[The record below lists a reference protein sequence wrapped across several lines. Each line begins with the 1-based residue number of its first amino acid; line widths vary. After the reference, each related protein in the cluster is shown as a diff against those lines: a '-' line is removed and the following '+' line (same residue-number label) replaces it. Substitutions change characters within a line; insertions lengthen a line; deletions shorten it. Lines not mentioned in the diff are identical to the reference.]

1 MADQDEAELASIR
14 EEDEDSEAEDPTF
27 ECFEEEEDADE
38 DDLQEEDSDS
48 EYWETDSADLERS
61 GLDSDEEII
70 KEDINETIEDEEDI
84 DSKGKCDS
92 DTDRSENNS
101 KADCSSTEEDK
112 NTKRKY
118 ESGEEDYVIEET
130 KKARTNELEA
140 EDDEIFQYEYAY
152 AIDQE
157 VEEGTDTTEATDSDN
172 ADNIN
177 WNLILK
183 LRPPHDHL
191 HTTGAAD
198 DPQLMLGL

>member
-27 ECFEEEEDADE
+27 ECFEDEEKDDDE
-38 DDLQEEDSDS
+38 DDLQEEESDS

-61 GLDSDEEII
+61 GSDSDEEII

-84 DSKGKCDS
+84 DSKGKCDPN
-92 DTDRSENNS
+92 TDRSENNS
-101 KADCSSTEEDK
+101 KAGFSSTEEDK

-118 ESGEEDYVIEET
+118 ESGEEDDVIEET

-140 EDDEIFQYEYAY
+140 EDDEIFQYEYA
-152 AIDQE
+152 IDQE
-157 VEEGTDTTEATDSDN
+157 DEEGTDTTEATDSDN

>member
-27 ECFEEEEDADE
+27 ECFEDEEK
-38 DDLQEEDSDS
+38 DDLQEEESDS

-61 GLDSDEEII
+61 GSDSDEEEII

-84 DSKGKCDS
+84 DSKGKCDPN
-92 DTDRSENNS
+92 TDRSENNS
-101 KADCSSTEEDK
+101 KAGFSSTEEDK

-118 ESGEEDYVIEET
+118 ESGEEDDVIEET

-140 EDDEIFQYEYAY
+140 EDDEIFQYEYA
-152 AIDQE
+152 IDQE
-157 VEEGTDTTEATDSDN
+157 DEEGTDTTEATDSDN